1 MSWVI
6 TGSEKTPVD
15 PQFTSVSLLL
25 HGEGNTIVDSSGSP
39 KIITPVGQAATSTA
53 EKKFGDRSI
62 AFDGTGD
69 GLSVAGMPIFGTRD
83 FTVEYWVYNTR
94 SSPSRYFIGSSGDV
108 NTAGGIGIFWQADN
122 QFIVRINGLGG
133 VEIFATPHALSEWV
147 HVAVTRQNTTV
158 RLFFNGTLAGSVTKE
173 GNITRAIAALGYQT
187 LSGAYDMQGYLDEVR
202 ITDGVARYTAN
213 FTRPPAPFPD
223 I

>member
-15 PQFTSVSLLL
+15 PQFGSVSLLL

-39 KIITPVGQAATSTA
+39 KTITPVGQAATSTA

-62 AFDGTGD
+62 VFDGTGD
-69 GLSVAGMPIFGTRD
+69 GLSITGMPIFGLRD

-108 NTAGGIGIFWQADN
+108 NTAGGIGIFWQDN
-122 QFIVRINGLGG
+122 SSFIVRINGLGG
-133 VEIFATPHALSEWV
+133 VEIFATPHALNQWV
-147 HVAVTRQNTTV
+147 HVAVARQGTTV
-158 RLFFNGTLAGSVTKE
+158 RLFFNGTQAGTVTKE
-173 GNITRAIAALGYQT
+173 GNITRAIGAIGYST
-187 LSGAYDMQGYLDEVR
+187 ASAAYDMQGNLDEVR
-202 ITDGVARYTAN
+202 VTDGVARYTAN
-213 FTRPPAPFPD
+213 FTPPTAPFPD